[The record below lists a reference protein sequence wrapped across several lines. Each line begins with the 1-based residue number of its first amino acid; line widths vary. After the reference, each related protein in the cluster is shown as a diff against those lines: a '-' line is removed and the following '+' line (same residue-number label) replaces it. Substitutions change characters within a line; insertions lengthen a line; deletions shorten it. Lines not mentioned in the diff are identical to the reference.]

1 MKNYAL
7 IIGVGQRQDDTPA
20 MAVTAADA
28 KRVARELDKR
38 EIVSYDNIFTL
49 TDSDATKGKILD
61 AIASLVTKTDTDKAD
76 LVWIYFSGHGCKK
89 TNPEGSAHF
98 LIAHDTLAVDVEN
111 TALLGA
117 DFIERINKIKAEKI
131 LLLLDC
137 CHAGGIS
144 LSEKSRLPFDEIN
157 ETIFLS
163 HANRV
168 VISSSHADNESFTSQ
183 PLSVFTYVLVNGL
196 AGAYFEENDKD
207 VTVFDLAMYL
217 RETVYPLTVRKQRP
231 HLNVFKDT
239 GTKNFILCT
248 YPNGKPQSPVF
259 DTAFKLTDSTGKSID
274 LNKEQEMDEDYRA
287 QYQWFSSIKGDENN
301 VIQGVKNS
309 TIIKG
314 DKNNV
319 IQGVENSTITINQK

>member
-1 MKNYAL
+1 MKNHAL
-7 IIGVGQRQDDTPA
+7 IIGIGQRQDDTPA

-38 EIVSYDNIFTL
+38 EIVPYDNILTL
-49 TDSDATKGKILD
+49 TDSNATKDGILGAVD
-61 AIASLVTKTDTDKAD
+61 ELVAKTDTDKAD
-76 LVWIYFSGHGCKK
+76 LVWVYFSGHGYKQTK
-89 TNPEGSAHF
+89 PEGTAHF
-98 LIAHDTLAVDVEN
+98 LIAHDTLAADIEN

-144 LSEKSRLPFDEIN
+144 ENKKSSLPFDEKA
-157 ETIFLS
+157 FLS

-168 VISSSHADNESFTSQ
+168 VISSSHADQVSFTSQ

-196 AGAYFEENDKD
+196 AGAYFGENDKD

-217 RETVYPLTVRKQRP
+217 RETVFPLTKRQQRP
-231 HLNVFKDT
+231 QLNVFKNT

-248 YPNGKPQSPVF
+248 YPEGKPQNPVF
-259 DTAFKLTDSTGKSID
+259 DSAFRLADSNGKNIE
-274 LNKEQEMDEDYRA
+274 LNVAKEADPAYRE
-287 QYQWFSSIKGDENN
+287 QYQWFSKTL
-301 VIQGVKNS
+301 IQTANKIYNIEHIDTAHFS
-309 TIIKG
+309 
-314 DKNNV
+314 
-319 IQGVENSTITINQK
+319 